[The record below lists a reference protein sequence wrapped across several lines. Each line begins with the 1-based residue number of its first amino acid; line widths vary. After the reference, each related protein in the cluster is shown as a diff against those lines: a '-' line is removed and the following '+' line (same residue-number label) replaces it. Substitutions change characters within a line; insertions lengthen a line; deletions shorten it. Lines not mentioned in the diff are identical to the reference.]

1 MSKSYEIEASGRDTL
16 GTSSAR
22 AVRNAGRVPAVV
34 YGGDEPPE
42 HIAVEERDLVKSIQ
56 RGNFLA
62 TLFQVKRDGSQTRC
76 IPRDVQY
83 HPVTDRPLHVDF
95 LRLGEGAR
103 VNLMIPVNFLNEEK
117 CPGLKR
123 GGVLNVVRHEVELN
137 CSVDAIPEALEL
149 DLGEAVIGDSL
160 KISSI
165 TLPPDTQ
172 TIITDRDFTIATIA
186 APSGLS
192 VDDEEGAADGEEAD
206 ASDGGGEADSD

>member
-1 MSKSYEIEASGRDTL
+1 MKQGKLY
-16 GTSSAR
+16 
-22 AVRNAGRVPAVV
+22 
-34 YGGDEPPE
+34 
-42 HIAVEERDLVKSIQ
+42 
-56 RGNFLA
+56 
-62 TLFQVKRDGSQTRC
+62 
-76 IPRDVQY
+76 
-83 HPVTDRPLHVDF
+83 
-95 LRLGEGAR
+95 
-103 VNLMIPVNFLNEEK
+103 
-117 CPGLKR
+117 
-123 GGVLNVVRHEVELN
+123 LNVVRHEVELN

-192 VDDEEGAADGEEAD
+192 VDDEEGAADGEEAE